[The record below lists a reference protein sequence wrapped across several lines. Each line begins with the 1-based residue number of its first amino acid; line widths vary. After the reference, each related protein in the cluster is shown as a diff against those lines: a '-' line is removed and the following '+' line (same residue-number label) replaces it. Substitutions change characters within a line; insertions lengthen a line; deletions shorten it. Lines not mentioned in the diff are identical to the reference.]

1 MTEIYKLILR
11 YKKGDTK
18 FRYLYFY
25 SYPFLHKTLI
35 IQTKCN
41 LLNIKT
47 DYICF
52 KILKI
57 EKNIRHIQNIYDG
70 MQYAHFLSIPQKIVK
85 DTV

>member
-1 MTEIYKLILR
+1 MHRTAKNLEIVEVDAYG
-11 YKKGDTK
+11 YFT
-18 FRYLYFY
+18 FCSYLL
-25 SYPFLHKTLI
+25 LHKTLI

-57 EKNIRHIQNIYDG
+57 KKNIRHIQNIYDG